1 MVRQELVCTT
11 DALCEE
17 KQSGHRCCKD
27 NSLLKNIDLSDAIEN
42 WGGAMRCCMSTS
54 NLRKLSDVD
63 DKLTPADYV
72 KVDQE
77 VATLPKDKQEETCDE
92 LEEPI
97 AGKIKTCKTF
107 VESKLALKK
116 QEEKA
121 VGDATAAASE
131 VESAAE
137 KANEQMKLAETAK
150 NAAEAAKTTTETSQD
165 LDEIKTANETAHAE
179 AKKANEA
186 AKKAAE
192 EKTKAETALITTKEE
207 AAKAGSMTV
216 EADNEVA
223 AANTSAQ
230 NAANNAT
237 KAEEHATKA
246 KAAAAAAKTA
256 ADKAGKEGRQPKN
269 LEVEDPEI
277 TTTKPLPSITPN
289 NSNISAALEPVN
301 EPKEVSSESTP
312 EISTTVKPVVNTKP
326 KPAQKS
332 DVETGAQNDPKEN
345 NSGNAVKMSTIGFIT
360 CLIFYSLINRLEVPA
375 SLF

>member
-27 NSLLKNIDLSDAIEN
+27 NSLLKNIDLSDPIEN

-107 VESKLALKK
+107 VESNLALKK

-150 NAAEAAKTTTETSQD
+150 NAAEAAKTTSETSQD
-165 LDEIKTANETAHAE
+165 LDEIKTANETA
-179 AKKANEA
+179 
-186 AKKAAE
+186 KKAADE
-192 EKTKAETALITTKEE
+192 VVTANTALDTTKTE

-216 EADNEVA
+216 EADTVVA
-223 AANTSAQ
+223 AATKFAQ

-237 KAEEHATKA
+237 KAEEHANAA

-256 ADKAGKEGRQPKN
+256 TDKAGQEGRQPKN

-277 TTTKPLPSITPN
+277 TTTKPLPTIMPN
-289 NSNISAALEPVN
+289 NSNISAAH
-301 EPKEVSSESTP
+301 
-312 EISTTVKPVVNTKP
+312 
-326 KPAQKS
+326 
-332 DVETGAQNDPKEN
+332 
-345 NSGNAVKMSTIGFIT
+345 
-360 CLIFYSLINRLEVPA
+360 
-375 SLF
+375 